1 MLLVW
6 GAVCIGVAAVVG
18 GATGFG
24 AALIATP
31 FMLLAGYSVPEVVVI
46 NLVAG
51 VVTRL
56 GVALRLWDRIHWRR
70 VALLVLGSVPGA
82 WIGTL
87 TLPWLPEHQLKQT
100 VGVVVVLCGTGMALA
115 RFSRAYTPSA
125 DVQLLA
131 GALSGYLSTTTSL
144 NGPPVALLLTR
155 ANLPPLSFIADLAAY
170 FTVTNVLSLLIL
182 LGGNAAPTDILWPA
196 LPLLVAT
203 AVLGNALGLRIARR
217 LPVRGFRAAV
227 IGLVILVGA
236 LTAVLA

>member
-155 ANLPPLSFIADLAAY
+155 ANLPVVVHRRPGGLFHGHERAVVADSAWRERSADRYPLAGPP
-170 FTVTNVLSLLIL
+170 VV
-182 LGGNAAPTDILWPA
+182 GGHC
-196 LPLLVAT
+196 
-203 AVLGNALGLRIARR
+203 GAR
-217 LPVRGFRAAV
+217 
-227 IGLVILVGA
+227 
-236 LTAVLA
+236 